1 MTKSKKAIF
10 IILGIVVVALLAV
23 AIYFFFGSDLLT
35 VPKTPASDFEYA
47 LAEDHIA
54 IWGYIGDEDAIRIP
68 EKIENFPVTE
78 IEYEAFAKNTQL
90 KKVILP
96 QTLEKLSAEAF
107 SGSALEEVTIPKS
120 VTNWG
125 MSCFLNTTS
134 LVSVKLEDG
143 LQEIGYAAFM
153 GATSLETINIPDSVT
168 KIGAWAFSTCEDL
181 SDLKLGDG
189 LTEIE
194 SGAFYKCT
202 SLKKVVLPKN
212 LEILASNTFAECT
225 SLEEVTL
232 PEKLTML
239 EMGVFGKASAL
250 KSITLPDGLKEI
262 DEYALYGTALETVTI
277 PASVEKIGD
286 CAFDGCTALKSV
298 TFLGDAPT
306 VEGTNVQDEP
316 NKNTFGEPNKDVT
329 IYYDPDTSG
338 WDTTVLKD
346 WYTLVAK

>member
-1 MTKSKKAIF
+1 MTKSKKTIF
-10 IILGIVVVALLAV
+10 IILGAVVIVALLAV
-23 AIYFFFGSDLLT
+23 AVFLFLGPNAI
-35 VPKTPASDFEYA
+35 PETPATDLGYA
-47 LAEDHIA
+47 LVEGDHIA
-54 IWGYIGDEDAIRIP
+54 IWEYTGEEDAIRIP

-78 IEYEAFAKNTQL
+78 IEYEAFKGNTQL

-96 QTLEKLSAEAF
+96 QTLEQLSTEAF
-107 SGSALEEVTIPKS
+107 ADSALEEVTIPKS

-153 GATSLETINIPDSVT
+153 GATSLETISIPDSVT
-168 KIGAWAFSTCEDL
+168 KIGAWAFSACENL
-181 SDLKLGDG
+181 NDLKLGDG
-189 LTEIE
+189 IKEIE

-212 LEILASNTFAECT
+212 LEILASNTFEECT

-232 PEKLTML
+232 PETLTTL
-239 EMGVFGKASAL
+239 EMGVFAKASAL

-306 VEGTNVQDEP
+306 VEGTNEQDEP
-316 NKNTFGEPNKDVT
+316 NKNTFGEPNKELT
-329 IYYDPDTSG
+329 IYYDPDTDG